1 MGVGKERNGKEKL
14 MTEAE
19 QGMTVKKRRSL
30 VKKLGRAA
38 NKERS

>member
-1 MGVGKERNGKEKL
+1 

>member
-19 QGMTVKKRRSL
+19 QGMTVKKEE
-30 VKKLGRAA
+30 KLGEEAG
-38 NKERS
+38 

>member
-1 MGVGKERNGKEKL
+1 

-19 QGMTVKKRRSL
+19 QGMTVKKKRRSL

-38 NKERS
+38 DKERS

>member
-19 QGMTVKKRRSL
+19 QGMTVKKRG
-30 VKKLGRAA
+30 KAW
-38 NKERS
+38 